1 MSYTQE
7 EGELEE
13 KMEESESQYMTE
25 EEQQKEFEAIKRRL
39 THSS

>member
-13 KMEESESQYMTE
+13 KIEENDGQHMTE

>member
-13 KMEESESQYMTE
+13 KMEESESQCMTE